1 MAAPWSRAQIVAC
14 CVLPALLS
22 ACAFSHP
29 DPANE
34 ARMLADKGRSDEAAR
49 VLEAHLVKHP
59 EAVPERRLL
68 IRIYASLGQL
78 GHAQDH
84 AEALA
89 KILGPS
95 SPIPW
100 VELGYALE
108 LSHRYD
114 EALEQYD
121 RAAEVAPHDPLG
133 PLTGG
138 LRAAR
143 WGEAELAEPRLSEA
157 LRRDP
162 RSAEA
167 WHALGLV
174 RVHRG
179 DLDGAALAYSS
190 GLKADSGAVEDHV
203 GLATIAVLREDAL
216 AALREYDAIV
226 SARPKFADAQLGRS
240 WALLKLGRLDDAQR
254 ALDRARDLGASGR
267 ALAAQRRALAALRA
281 PAAAP

>member
-1 MAAPWSRAQIVAC
+1 
-14 CVLPALLS
+14 
-22 ACAFSHP
+22 
-29 DPANE
+29 
-34 ARMLADKGRSDEAAR
+34 MLVDKGRSDEAAR
-49 VLEAHLVKHP
+49 ELEAELVKHP
-59 EAVPERRLL
+59 QAVPERRLL
-68 IRIYASLGQL
+68 IRVYASMGQL
-78 GHAQDH
+78 GHAQEH

-89 KILGPS
+89 KILGPR

-121 RAAEVAPHDPLG
+121 RAAQVAPGDPLG

-162 RSAEA
+162 RNEEA

-179 DLDGAALAYSS
+179 DLDGAALAYAS
-190 GLKADSGAVEDHV
+190 GLKADSRAVEDHV
-203 GLATIAVLREDAL
+203 GLATIAVLREDAP
-216 AALREYDAIV
+216 AALREYDVIV

-254 ALDRARDLGASGR
+254 ALARARELGASGR
-267 ALAAQRRALAALRA
+267 ALAAQERALAALRA
-281 PAAAP
+281 PAGAP

>member
-1 MAAPWSRAQIVAC
+1 MRIFAAFVAAA
-14 CVLPALLS
+14 ALFG
-22 ACAFSHP
+22 CAFSQP
-29 DPANE
+29 NAESE
-34 ARMLADKGRSDEAAR
+34 ARMLVAKGQPQVAAQK
-49 VLEAHLVKHP
+49 LEAYLAQHP
-59 EAVPERRLL
+59 EALPERRLL
-68 IRIYASLGQL
+68 IRVDASMGQL
-78 GHAQDH
+78 GRAQAQ

-89 KILGPS
+89 KILGPE

-108 LSHRYD
+108 FSHRYD

-121 RAAEVAPHDPLG
+121 RAAEIAPRDPLG

-143 WGEAELAEPRLSEA
+143 WGESELAEPRLSEA

-174 RVHRG
+174 RAQRG
-179 DLDGAALAYSS
+179 DLDGAEVAYRS
-190 GLKADSGAVEDHV
+190 GLQADPRAIEDHV
-203 GLATIAVLREDAL
+203 GLATVALLRGDATT
-216 AALREYDAIV
+216 ALREYDAIV

-254 ALDRARDLGASGR
+254 ALDRARELGASGHAIAAQAR
-267 ALAAQRRALAALRA
+267 ALATLRGSA
-281 PAAAP
+281 RGE

>member
-1 MAAPWSRAQIVAC
+1 
-14 CVLPALLS
+14 
-22 ACAFSHP
+22 
-29 DPANE
+29 
-34 ARMLADKGRSDEAAR
+34 MLVDKGRPDEAAR
-49 VLEAHLVKHP
+49 ELEAELVKHP
-59 EAVPERRLL
+59 EDVAARRLL
-68 IRIYASLGQL
+68 IRIYASMGQL
-78 GHAQDH
+78 GRAQDH
-84 AEALA
+84 AQALA
-89 KILGPS
+89 KALGPA

-121 RAAEVAPHDPLG
+121 RAADVAPRDPLG

-143 WGEAELAEPRLSEA
+143 WGEAELAEPRLAEA
-157 LRRDP
+157 LRREP
-162 RSAEA
+162 RNAEA

-179 DLDGAALAYSS
+179 DLDGAAIAYSS
-190 GLKADSGAVEDHV
+190 GLRADPQAIEDHV
-203 GLATIAVLREDAL
+203 GLATIAVLRGDAA
-216 AALREYDAIV
+216 AALSEYDAIV

-254 ALDRARDLGASGR
+254 ALDRARSLGGSAHVV
-267 ALAAQRRALAALRA
+267 AAQERALAALRA
-281 PAAAP
+281 PAAAH